1 MGWSGVGAM
10 VGEGVIIRLPRP
22 PDKSVLAGAG
32 WAGAG
37 WAEAGE
43 GPSMPCSRSM
53 LLLAGLLEVGAAGD
67 GLRVAGGAVIPM
79 SREAP
84 GGPPTVN
91 QA

>member
-1 MGWSGVGAM
+1 MGWSGGGAM

-22 PDKSVLAGAG
+22 PDKSVL
-32 WAGAG
+32 AGAG

-67 GLRVAGGAVIPM
+67 GLRVAGEAVIPKSM
-79 SREAP
+79 EAP